1 MDMYLYK
8 ILLDLASAASADAD
22 NHDCDLGHF
31 LNCAMPLFNEKLECA
46 QASVIQISGQ
56 DIIVVWPENITVAA
70 ELLPAGFNVNDLK
83 DLFVTLPDTGYR
95 MLEADLLY
103 YVYSLP
109 ENCFLVLSRKSKFA
123 EGLPENLLTVV
134 RILGRSFLAISE
146 LLRTRLAEETIMQE
160 RELLKKILDNIPEP
174 VYVKDTEGRK
184 IFLNKAE
191 ADLLNAGSVEEVL
204 GKPDSDFYPPD
215 VAEKTRIEDLHVIQ
229 SRTPLIHEEGMVTT
243 RTGLK
248 IWLEGNKIPYFD
260 SNDKVLGIIGISHN
274 ITNRKKTERETREI
288 AEKYQSI
295 FNSFLDLYYRSDA
308 QGNILILSPSVYQ
321 LSGYRPEELIGK
333 KVDVVYEDVNSRN
346 RMIELLLKKG
356 SLNDYENVLVKKDGT
371 RVPVSIT
378 SHLIYGPDGKP
389 EFIEGSIRDISERKS
404 TEKKLAKLL
413 DQQKLIAHLA
423 TEFINIPIDN
433 SDQAIDKLLSL
444 IGLQNSIDRV
454 YIFLYDFVSQ
464 KMSNTHEW
472 CAEGVSPEKA
482 NLQSIPLELFRE
494 WVQTHMRG
502 EMLIVPDVS
511 LLEETDNLR
520 RILEPQNIK
529 TLITVPMMREEQCL
543 GFVGFDSVKT
553 TKEWGQEEIQFLHL
567 LSDLLCNLF
576 DRKNTEQALKTQ
588 EAYLQAIF
596 NNVPYQMWLKDVDG
610 RYLLVNQTFID
621 YFNFRNKDSL
631 LNKKAIDIWAPEVA
645 ARFTQFDHEVMQT
658 RELKIIEEQFEFN
671 GKKVWLEI
679 YRAPIIDPEGN
690 LLGTTGIAH
699 DITSR
704 IASDLELKKATQ
716 EAKSA
721 NIAKS
726 RFLANMSHEI
736 RTPLNAIIGME
747 RLLAES
753 NVTDPQMKLLQ
764 NMKTSSETLLNIVN
778 DILDFSKIESGQ
790 IKIEKTDFSLNEVLR
805 KVYDANEYR
814 AEDKGIKF
822 RCINDN
828 TIFEF
833 LKGDPVH
840 LQQILMNLVSNA
852 IKFTQKGFV
861 KLQCKLTGNVNGRQS
876 IFFLVE
882 DTGIGISSENQKKI
896 FDSFQQEDE
905 SITRTYGGTGL
916 GLAISKQLVE
926 HMGGVLYV
934 DSIKNSGS
942 KFYFTLDFEKGLQP
956 KAGIEHK
963 HSTEIKNALSGIN
976 VLLVEDNKF
985 NQFVAQALLEKWSAT
1000 TDVSEDGQQAL
1011 DKLRTKSFDIILMD
1025 IQMPVMDGITA
1036 ATIIRNELKLQTP
1049 ILALTA
1055 NVVLGIVEKCEKA
1068 GMQGYVSKPF
1078 EEDELYYKIV
1088 SVLNSVKG
1096 GKHVPETEVESPVL
1110 CDVSGLMKM
1119 VGNDPGMLK
1128 KMLQKFLEVTPHY
1141 VRDLEEAS
1149 KNLDIYAIERKSHK
1163 INSSLALVSNEIM
1176 RNLIIKINN
1185 TGKEGKLTEELHKEI
1200 KQFLV
1205 YFKVLT
1211 EQLKAQIRE
1220 N

>member
-1 MDMYLYK
+1 MDMYLYE
-8 ILLDLASAASADAD
+8 ILLDLASAACADAD
-22 NHDCDLGHF
+22 NHYCDLSHF

-46 QASVIQISGQ
+46 QVSVIQISGQ
-56 DIIVVWPENITVAA
+56 DFNVVWPENIQVAD
-70 ELLPAGFNVNDLK
+70 ELLPPGFTVNDLRE
-83 DLFVTLPDTGYR
+83 LFVPMPDNGYR
-95 MLEADLLY
+95 MLEAGLLHY
-103 YVYSLP
+103 LYSLP
-109 ENCFLVLSRKSKFA
+109 ENCFLILTRKIRFA

-134 RILGRSFLAISE
+134 RILGRSLNTISE
-146 LLRTRLAEETIMQE
+146 FLRIRQVEEAIKQE

-174 VYVKDTEGRK
+174 VYVKDIEGRK

-229 SRTPLIHEEGMVTT
+229 SRTPMIHEEGMVIT

-260 SNDKVLGIIGISHN
+260 SNDRVLGIIGISHN
-274 ITNRKKTERETREI
+274 ITNRKNAEREIREI
-288 AEKYQSI
+288 AEKYQAI
-295 FNSFLDLYYRSDA
+295 FNSFLDLYYRTDA
-308 QGNILILSPSVYQ
+308 DGNILILSPSVYE
-321 LSGYRPEELIGK
+321 LSGYLPEELIGK
-333 KVDVVYEDVNSRN
+333 KVDVVYEDIESRN
-346 RMIELLLKKG
+346 RMVDLLLKKG
-356 SLNDYENVLVKKDGT
+356 ALNDYENVLVKKDGT
-371 RVPVSIT
+371 RIPVSIT
-378 SHLIYGPDGKP
+378 SHLIYGPDRKP

-404 TEKKLAKLL
+404 TEKKLARLL

-433 SDQAIDKLLSL
+433 SDRAIDELLSL

-482 NLQSIPLELFRE
+482 NLQSIPLGLYQE
-494 WVQTHMRG
+494 WVQTHLRG
-502 EMLIVPDVS
+502 EMMVVPDVS
-511 LLEETDNLR
+511 QLEGTDTLR
-520 RILEPQNIK
+520 QILEPQSIK
-529 TLITVPMMREEQCL
+529 TLITVPMLLEGNCL

-553 TKEWGQEEIQFLHL
+553 TKEWSHEEIQFLHL
-567 LSDLLCNLF
+567 LADLLCNLF

-596 NNVPYQMWLKDVDG
+596 NNVPYQMWLKDIDG

-621 YFNFRNKDSL
+621 YFNFSSKEYL
-631 LNKKAIDIWAPEVA
+631 LNKKALDIWAPEIA
-645 ARFTQFDHEVMQT
+645 SRFTQFDNEVMQT
-658 RELKIIEEQFEFN
+658 RELKIIEEQFELN
-671 GKKVWLEI
+671 GKKIWLEI

-704 IASDLELKKATQ
+704 IAADLELKKATE
-716 EAKSA
+716 EAQSA

-747 RLLAES
+747 RLLTES
-753 NVTDPQMKLLQ
+753 NVTDPQMKLLHH
-764 NMKTSSETLLNIVN
+764 MKTSSETLLNIVN

-790 IKIEKTDFSLNEVLR
+790 INIEKNNFSLNELLR

-814 AEDKGIKF
+814 AEEKGIKF
-822 RCINDN
+822 NCINDN
-828 TIFEF
+828 SISEF
-833 LKGDPVH
+833 LNGDPVH

-861 KLQCKLTGNVNGRQS
+861 ELRSELTGNGDDRQS
-876 IFFLVE
+876 ILFLVE
-882 DTGIGISSENQKKI
+882 DTGIGISPDNQKKI

-963 HSTEIKNALSGIN
+963 HTTEIKNALSGIN

-985 NQFVAQALLEKWSAT
+985 NQFVAQALLEKWSAI

-1011 DKLRTKSFDIILMD
+1011 DKLRTKSFDLILMD

-1078 EEDELYYKIV
+1078 EEDELYDKII
-1088 SVLNSVKG
+1088 SVLNAVKG
-1096 GKHVPETEVESPVL
+1096 GKHVPETEVEPPVL
-1110 CDVSGLMKM
+1110 CDVSGLVKM

-1128 KMLQKFLEVTPHY
+1128 KMLQKFLEVTPEY
-1141 VRDLEEAS
+1141 TRDLEKAS
-1149 KNLDIYAIERKSHK
+1149 LNRDADAIQRTSHRIKS
-1163 INSSLALVSNEIM
+1163 SVGLVSNDIM
-1176 RNLIIKINN
+1176 RNLIKKIND
-1185 TGKEGKLTEELHKEI
+1185 TSKEGKLTEELHNEI